1 MKASLNMDNYKDDK
15 CGDPELPFGS
25 EILSDERNDGEDEK
39 TIICKDG
46 LKMIDA
52 NNDDIGTT
60 NVIACSHGTWNSSH
74 IQCECKNKIARI
86 NTRTFLCPRTGN
98 VCHLLK

>member
-1 MKASLNMDNYKDDK
+1 MCHYKDDK

-25 EILSDERNDGEDEK
+25 EILNDSEDVK

-60 NVIACSHGTWNSSH
+60 NVITCSHGSWNSSH
-74 IQCECKNKIARI
+74 IKCECKNKIAR
-86 NTRTFLCPRTGN
+86 
-98 VCHLLK
+98 V